1 MSWPHIQQGRLRR
14 RPLRRSASR
23 RSAYCLLS
31 RPLTGICH
39 RLLRAR
45 VCART
50 ISHMRANGV
59 NGQAHFDGQAL
70 TITRSSVLGMM
81 TQGRNEKVIP
91 LSAIGA
97 VQFRPPTLTANGVW
111 SVSVVGEV
119 QSSKNARGMRA
130 VSKVARDDENSIIVR
145 HGQGAA
151 FKALGEAINAAR
163 VAPAPVVAPAPT
175 PAPCLAPAVPSGGV
189 GVGEVVAQLRGL
201 GAMHWKGRLSDEDF
215 IASVHELLP
224 RL

>member
-1 MSWPHIQQGRLRR
+1 M
-14 RPLRRSASR
+14 
-23 RSAYCLLS
+23 
-31 RPLTGICH
+31 
-39 RLLRAR
+39 
-45 VCART
+45 
-50 ISHMRANGV
+50 
-59 NGQAHFDGQAL
+59 FDGQAL
-70 TITRSSVLGMM
+70 TITRNGVLGMM

-97 VQFRPPTLTANGVW
+97 VQFRPPTLATNGVW

-130 VSKVARDDENSIIVR
+130 VAKVARDDENSIIVR
-145 HGQGAA
+145 HGQSGA

-163 VAPAPVVAPAPT
+163 VAPPSAPAPAPAPAPT
-175 PAPCLAPAVPSGGV
+175 PALVAPSGGD
-189 GVGEVVAQLRGL
+189 GVGEVVAQLRAL

-215 IASVHELLP
+215 IASIHELLP

>member
-1 MSWPHIQQGRLRR
+1 MP
-14 RPLRRSASR
+14 ASHG
-23 RSAYCLLS
+23 
-31 RPLTGICH
+31 P
-39 RLLRAR
+39 LRAR
-45 VCART
+45 ARAR
-50 ISHMRANGV
+50 SMSRMRANGV

-70 TITRSSVLGMM
+70 TITRSGVLGMM

-97 VQFRPPTLTANGVW
+97 VQFRPPTLTTNGVW

-145 HGQGAA
+145 HGQSGA

-163 VAPAPVVAPAPT
+163 VAPPSAPAPA
-175 PAPCLAPAVPSGGV
+175 PAPAPPAPSGGD
-189 GVGEVVAQLRGL
+189 GAGEVVAQLRGV
-201 GAMHWKGRLSDEDF
+201 GEMHHRGVLDDEAF
-215 IASVHELLP
+215 IREMHRLLP
-224 RL
+224 MLPRS

>member
-1 MSWPHIQQGRLRR
+1 MSR
-14 RPLRRSASR
+14 
-23 RSAYCLLS
+23 
-31 RPLTGICH
+31 
-39 RLLRAR
+39 
-45 VCART
+45 
-50 ISHMRANGV
+50 MRANGV
-59 NGQAHFDGQAL
+59 NGQAVFDGQAL
-70 TITRSSVLGMM
+70 TITRNGVLGMM

-97 VQFRPPTLTANGVW
+97 VQYRPPTLATNGVW

-130 VSKVARDDENSIIVR
+130 VAKVARDDENSIIVR
-145 HGQGAA
+145 HGQSGA

-163 VAPAPVVAPAPT
+163 MAPPPAPAPATAPTPT
-175 PAPCLAPAVPSGGV
+175 PAPAPAAPSGGD

-215 IASVHELLP
+215 IASIHELLP
-224 RL
+224 KL

>member
-14 RPLRRSASR
+14 LPLRRSASR

-31 RPLTGICH
+31 RPLAGICH

-163 VAPAPVVAPAPT
+163 VAPAPVVAPDSP
-175 PAPCLAPAVPSGGV
+175 PAPAVPSGGV
-189 GVGEVVAQLRGL
+189 GVGEVVAQLRGV
-201 GAMHWKGRLSDEDF
+201 GEMHHRGVLDDEAF
-215 IASVHELLP
+215 IREMHRLLP
-224 RL
+224 MLPRP

>member
-1 MSWPHIQQGRLRR
+1 M
-14 RPLRRSASR
+14 
-23 RSAYCLLS
+23 
-31 RPLTGICH
+31 
-39 RLLRAR
+39 
-45 VCART
+45 
-50 ISHMRANGV
+50 
-59 NGQAHFDGQAL
+59 FDGQAL
-70 TITRSSVLGMM
+70 TITRNGVLGMM

-97 VQFRPPTLTANGVW
+97 VQYRPPTLATNGVW

-130 VSKVARDDENSIIVR
+130 VAKVARDDENSIIVR

-163 VAPAPVVAPAPT
+163 VAPAPAVAPAPT
-175 PAPCLAPAVPSGGV
+175 PAPAVPSGG
-189 GVGEVVAQLRGL
+189 GVSGEVAAQLRGL
-201 GAMHWKGRLSDEDF
+201 GAMHHRGAIDDEAF
-215 IASVHELLP
+215 IRELHQLLP

>member
-1 MSWPHIQQGRLRR
+1 M
-14 RPLRRSASR
+14 
-23 RSAYCLLS
+23 
-31 RPLTGICH
+31 
-39 RLLRAR
+39 
-45 VCART
+45 
-50 ISHMRANGV
+50 
-59 NGQAHFDGQAL
+59 NGQAQFDGHAL
-70 TITRSSVLGMM
+70 TITRSGVLGMM

-97 VQFRPPTLTANGVW
+97 VQFRPPTLTTNGVW

-130 VSKVARDDENSIIVR
+130 VAKVARDDENSIIVR
-145 HGQGAA
+145 HGQSGA

-163 VAPAPVVAPAPT
+163 VAPPSAPAPT
-175 PAPCLAPAVPSGGV
+175 PAAPSGGD
-189 GVGEVVAQLRGL
+189 GVGEVVAQLRAL

-215 IASVHELLP
+215 IASIHELLP